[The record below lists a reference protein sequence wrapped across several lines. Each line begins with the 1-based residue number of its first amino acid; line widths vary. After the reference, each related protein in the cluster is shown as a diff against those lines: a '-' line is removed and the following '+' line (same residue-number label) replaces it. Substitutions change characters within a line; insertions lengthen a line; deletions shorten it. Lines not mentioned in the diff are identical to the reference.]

1 MTAAVRPL
9 YANARGSA
17 IRELLALAQE
27 PDTISLAGG
36 MPDPALLPLA
46 EVRQA
51 YAQVLAD
58 EAPSVLQYGP
68 TDGLPACRQA
78 IAAFLHEALGAHDA
92 ADWLLTTGS
101 QQGID
106 LLARTLLEPGD
117 AVAVEDH
124 AYPAALQA
132 FRFCQA
138 RIVPVAADVQGMRPE
153 ALADAAMQRRLKAVY
168 LVPSH
173 GNPTGALMGGCRR
186 LALLHAAARAGAVVI
201 EDDPYRHLGFDD
213 DATPPTLY
221 RLNREQQVGAEVAY
235 LTSFSKT
242 VAPAL
247 RVGALLAPPALRRA
261 VVLAKQAADIHSPL
275 LDQAV
280 LARLLQ
286 GDWLPRHLAALRLH
300 YAVKAQA
307 LHHALQTHAAHLM
320 TWQPPRGGMFI
331 WGTLREAPPVQP
343 DWKALFRQHRVLFV
357 PGREFSANGA
367 DAGHLRLSF
376 AHPPVEKLATAAERL
391 SRVLQQA
398 SRAPAAV

>member
-1 MTAAVRPL
+1 V
-9 YANARGSA
+9 
-17 IRELLALAQE
+17 
-27 PDTISLAGG
+27 
-36 MPDPALLPLA
+36 
-46 EVRQA
+46 
-51 YAQVLAD
+51 
-58 EAPSVLQYGP
+58 
-68 TDGLPACRQA
+68 
-78 IAAFLHEALGAHDA
+78 AAFLHEALGAHEA
-92 ADWLLTTGS
+92 ADWVLTTGS

-117 AVAVEDH
+117 AVAVEAH

-138 RIVPVAADVQGMRPE
+138 RIVPVEADAQGMRPE

-168 LVPSH
+168 LVPSF
-173 GNPTGALMGGCRR
+173 GNPTGALMGACRR
-186 LALLHAAARAGAVVI
+186 LALLHAAAEARAVVI
-201 EDDPYRHLGFDD
+201 EDDPYRQLGFDD
-213 DATPPTLY
+213 EAAAPPTMH

-307 LHHALQTHAAHLM
+307 LHHALQTHASHLM
-320 TWQPPRGGMFI
+320 TWQAPRGGMFI
-331 WGTLREAPPVQP
+331 WGTLRHALPAEP

-357 PGREFSANGA
+357 PGREFSAAGT